1 MSNPDKTTTARLL
14 RELNAKRGFNYP
26 DVGYSYFADVK
37 GNGIHNPQIY
47 TIINPNRWSHLF
59 GFERENRAGTLP
71 EYPRRYRE
79 GVLRC
84 IPKFIAKRLP
94 RWIP

>member
-47 TIINPNRWSHLF
+47 TIINPK
-59 GFERENRAGTLP
+59 G
-71 EYPRRYRE
+71 
-79 GVLRC
+79 
-84 IPKFIAKRLP
+84 
-94 RWIP
+94 

>member
-47 TIINPNRWSHLF
+47 TIINPKGGVTYSGLNGKTAR
-59 GFERENRAGTLP
+59 ERCQNIRAA
-71 EYPRRYRE
+71 
-79 GVLRC
+79 
-84 IPKFIAKRLP
+84 IAKES
-94 RWIP
+94 